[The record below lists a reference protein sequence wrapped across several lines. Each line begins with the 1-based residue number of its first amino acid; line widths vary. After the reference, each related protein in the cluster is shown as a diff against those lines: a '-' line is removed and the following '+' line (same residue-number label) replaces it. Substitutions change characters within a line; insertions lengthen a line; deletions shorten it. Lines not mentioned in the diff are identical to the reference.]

1 MNPAQSKK
9 PEPGKKP
16 GFEQSLARLE
26 EIVRRLES
34 ASLSLDDA
42 MKLFEEGVA
51 LSRDCQNQLDQAEG
65 KVEILLKKAGGEVV
79 AAPFAPEGTADTKND
94 DDDADDDADDED
106 DSLEGPED
114 EP

>member
-1 MNPAQSKK
+1 
-9 PEPGKKP
+9 
-16 GFEQSLARLE
+16 
-26 EIVRRLES
+26 
-34 ASLSLDDA
+34 

-79 AAPFAPEGTADTKND
+79 AEPFEPEKPADTADD
-94 DDDADDDADDED
+94 EQDDDED
-106 DSLEGPED
+106 DEGLEGPED